1 MIRRFGAV
9 AAAGLVALLCG
20 CGGTSE
26 DALQASLSALR
37 TPPSSAP
44 ASSAPSK
51 AAKPSCAHATWSLR
65 PGAPADGAFVD
76 TIRRRASLIAGVD
89 QNTLLLG
96 YANPLH
102 RQRIEG
108 FEIDLLHEL
117 STALF
122 GQPDRIE
129 FRALT
134 TAGRLQAVQD
144 GTVDI
149 LADAVTINCERVQ
162 QVAFSTVYL
171 SAVQKV
177 LVPSTSRAR
186 SLKDLNGK
194 RVCATQGSTSIAAL
208 ERYPGVIPH
217 PVAQRT
223 DCLVALQRGEAD
235 AITSDDAILLGF
247 QAQDPYTKVIGA
259 PIEAE
264 PYGMAISKRH
274 PEFVRFVNG
283 VLARMRADGTWRRLY
298 QRWLPGSPRQPPV
311 RYRD

>member
-1 MIRRFGAV
+1 VRRRAWLIL
-9 AAAGLVALLCG
+9 ALAIAGLGG
-20 CGGTSE
+20 CRGTSD
-26 DALQASLSALR
+26 DALESSLTALQTPAATGATSSGTTQPKASCSH
-37 TPPSSAP
+37 P
-44 ASSAPSK
+44 
-51 AAKPSCAHATWSLR
+51 TWSLR
-65 PGAPADGAFVD
+65 PAARAGGFVRAV
-76 TIRRRASLIAGVD
+76 RRRGRLIAGVD

-102 RQRIEG
+102 DQRIEG
-108 FEIDLLHEL
+108 FEIDLLRQL
-117 STALF
+117 ARAIF
-122 GQPDRIE
+122 GRPGHIK

-134 TAGRLQAVQD
+134 TAQRITAVQA

-149 LADAVTINCERVQ
+149 VADAVTINCARLK
-162 QVAFSTVYL
+162 QVDFSTVYL
-171 SAVQKV
+171 SAAQRV
-177 LVPSTSRAR
+177 LVPRSSTAR
-186 SLKDLNGK
+186 SLSDLGGK
-194 RVCATQGSTSIAAL
+194 RVCATRGSTSIAAL
-208 ERYPGVIPH
+208 ESYPKVIPH